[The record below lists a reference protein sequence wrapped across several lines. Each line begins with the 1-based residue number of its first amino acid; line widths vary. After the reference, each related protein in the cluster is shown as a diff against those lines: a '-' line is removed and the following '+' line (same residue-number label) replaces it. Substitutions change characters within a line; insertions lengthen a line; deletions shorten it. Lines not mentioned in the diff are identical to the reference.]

1 METEPI
7 LSEESNRYVLQP
19 IIWKEVWELYK
30 KHQKAFWTAEEIDF
44 PADKSDW
51 EKLNQDEQKLIS
63 NVLSFFA
70 GSDGIIFENLSINFI
85 DEIKIPEIR
94 AYYGWQAAMETI
106 HSETYA
112 LMIDTYI
119 SDHEEKL
126 KIFNGIKELSGV
138 KKKADWTKMYLNKEI
153 PFSQRLVAFTIVEG
167 IFFAGSFCV
176 IFWLKYVKGLMTKA
190 LGKSNELIA
199 RDESL
204 HTDFGVLMYSY
215 IKNRLPE
222 STMFSMM
229 CAAVDVEKEFICDSF
244 SCNLIGIN
252 PDSMKKYIEFQAD
265 RLLQKFGYKK
275 IYNAECPF
283 SFMDTMSLDGK
294 TNFFE
299 QRVTDYNR
307 PEQNDDKS
315 LEYLENF

>member
-1 METEPI
+1 MEPI
-7 LSEESNRYVLQP
+7 LSETSNRYVLQP
-19 IIWKEVWELYK
+19 IVWTKVWEAYK
-30 KHQKAFWTAEEIDF
+30 KHQQAFWTAEEIDF
-44 PADKSDW
+44 PADITDW
-51 EKLNQDEQKLIS
+51 QNLNENEQFFIS

-85 DEIKIPEIR
+85 DEIKVPEIR

-119 SDHEEKL
+119 PEESKY
-126 KIFNGIKELSGV
+126 KIFNGIQELPGV
-138 KKKADWTKMYLNKEI
+138 KKKAEWTQKWLSQAI
-153 PFSQRLVAFTIVEG
+153 PFQERLVAFTIVEG
-167 IFFAGSFCV
+167 IFFSGSFCA
-176 IFWLKYVKGLMTKA
+176 IFWLKYVKKLMTKA

-204 HTDFGVLMYSY
+204 HTDFGVLLYSY
-215 IKNRLPE
+215 IENRLSDE
-222 STMFSMM
+222 RITDMM
-229 CAAVDVEKEFICDSF
+229 RSAVEIEKEFICDSF
-244 SCNLIGIN
+244 QCNLIGIN
-252 PDSMKKYIEFQAD
+252 AESMKRYIEFQAD
-265 RLLQKFGYKK
+265 RLIEKFGYNK

-294 TNFFE
+294 SNFFE

-307 PEQNDDKS
+307 PEQIEDKQ
-315 LEYLENF
+315 LEYLDDF

>member
-1 METEPI
+1 MEPI
-7 LSEESNRYVLQP
+7 LSETSNRYVLQP
-19 IIWKEVWELYK
+19 IVWTKVWEAYK
-30 KHQKAFWTAEEIDF
+30 KHQQAFWTAEEIDF
-44 PADKSDW
+44 PADITDW
-51 EKLNQDEQKLIS
+51 QNLNENEQFFIS

-85 DEIKIPEIR
+85 DEIKVPEIR

-119 SDHEEKL
+119 PEESKY
-126 KIFNGIKELSGV
+126 KIFNGIQELPGV
-138 KKKADWTKMYLNKEI
+138 KKKAEWTQKWLSQAI
-153 PFSQRLVAFTIVEG
+153 PFQERLVAFTIVEG
-167 IFFAGSFCV
+167 IFFSGSFCA
-176 IFWLKYVKGLMTKA
+176 IFWLKYVKKLMTKA

-204 HTDFGVLMYSY
+204 HTDFGVLLYSY
-215 IKNRLPE
+215 IENRLSDE
-222 STMFSMM
+222 RMNYMM
-229 CAAVDVEKEFICDSF
+229 RSAVEIEKEFICDSF
-244 SCNLIGIN
+244 QCNLIGIN
-252 PDSMKKYIEFQAD
+252 AESMKRYIEFQAD
-265 RLLQKFGYKK
+265 RLIEKFGYNK

-294 TNFFE
+294 SNFFE

-307 PEQNDDKS
+307 PEQIEDKQ
-315 LEYLENF
+315 LEYLDEF